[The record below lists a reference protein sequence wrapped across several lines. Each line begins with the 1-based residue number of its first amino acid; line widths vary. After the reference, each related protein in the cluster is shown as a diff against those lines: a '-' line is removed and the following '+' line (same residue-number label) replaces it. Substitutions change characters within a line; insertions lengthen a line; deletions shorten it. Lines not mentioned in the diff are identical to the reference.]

1 MFLNQLSI
9 AKRLACVLGLILSLS
24 LLTSLFAVFK
34 LQQMGEVTDAMLAV
48 NLKTERAAADWLR
61 NTTAG
66 VQRAAAIAK
75 SSDPSLV
82 EYFAPATAAAI
93 SETNELQKYVE
104 SQMVTPEQKALNDKV
119 SELRKGYLSARE
131 EVNKLKKAGDPDG
144 AAKALPSVLNLRPA
158 ATWLLC
164 RKWPQASV
172 PSWTLPPSAMT
183 TCVRK
188 PACCWWCAA

>member
-34 LQQMGEVTDAMLAV
+34 LRQMGEVTDAMLAV

-75 SSDPSLV
+75 SSDPSLGSV
-82 EYFAPATAAAI
+82 ENQ
-93 SETNELQKYVE
+93 SE
-104 SQMVTPEQKALNDKV
+104 
-119 SELRKGYLSARE
+119 RRE
-131 EVNKLKKAGDPDG
+131 
-144 AAKALPSVLNLRPA
+144 
-158 ATWLLC
+158 W
-164 RKWPQASV
+164 
-172 PSWTLPPSAMT
+172 M
-183 TCVRK
+183 
-188 PACCWWCAA
+188 